1 MKLPFALLFSL
12 SVLAQTSRPPEKSID
27 EVIKNLQVQPSD
39 IRLINDLAK
48 HPKDPRV
55 IPLLR
60 ELFTQAKMSGATQS
74 LGVFSI
80 PIASEIAF
88 TLIRLGVADDMYFNE
103 VAEYARTTITLD
115 QPAPFLTDAKGKE
128 DPVRRNPSFENW
140 CSLRGLEWDQC
151 MLRMTAGARA
161 VDELSAIRDKRS
173 TNILRQALG
182 ASNHVIVLVAV
193 DGLARLNDIESIPAI
208 AGACARFPPD
218 LAQRIAM
225 SATEFADSQVQ
236 SLFERFIKDPELLA
250 DTQKVWRQKHD
261 KQQ

>member
-12 SVLAQTSRPPEKSID
+12 SVLAQTPRPPQKSID

-88 TLIRLGVADDMYFNE
+88 TLIRLGVADDMYFDE
-103 VAEYARTTITLD
+103 VAECARATIALD

-128 DPVRRNPSFENW
+128 DPARRNPAFENW
-140 CSLRGLEWDQC
+140 CSLRRLEWDQC
-151 MLRMTAGARA
+151 MWRMAATARA
-161 VDELSAIRDKRS
+161 VGELSALKDRRS
-173 TNILRQALG
+173 IDILRQALST
-182 ASNHVIVLVAV
+182 SNHVILLVAV
-193 DGLARLNDIESIPAI
+193 DGLARINDTDSIPAI
-208 AGACARFPPD
+208 AESCSRFPPH
-218 LAQRIAM
+218 LAQLIAM
-225 SATEFADSQVQ
+225 SATEFADPGVHV
-236 SLFERFIKDPELLA
+236 LFERFIKDPELLA
-250 DTQKVWRQKHD
+250 ATQKSWRQKHD

>member
-1 MKLPFALLFSL
+1 MKLPFALLLGL
-12 SVLAQTSRPPEKSID
+12 SILAQTPRPPEKSID
-27 EVIKNLQVQPSD
+27 EVIKNLQVQASD
-39 IRLINDLAK
+39 IRLINDLAR

-74 LGVFSI
+74 LSLFSV

-103 VAEYARTTITLD
+103 VAEYARATIALD

-151 MLRMTAGARA
+151 MWRMAATARA
-161 VDELSAIRDKRS
+161 VGELSTIKDKRS
-173 TNILRQALG
+173 TSILRQALG

-193 DGLARLNDIESIPAI
+193 DGLARLNDTESIPAI
-208 AGACARFPPD
+208 AHSCARFPPD
-218 LAQRIAM
+218 LAQLIAM
-225 SATEFADSQVQ
+225 SATEFADPGVQV
-236 SLFERFIKDPELLA
+236 LFVRFIKDPELLA
-250 DTQKVWRQKHD
+250 DTQKSWHQKHD